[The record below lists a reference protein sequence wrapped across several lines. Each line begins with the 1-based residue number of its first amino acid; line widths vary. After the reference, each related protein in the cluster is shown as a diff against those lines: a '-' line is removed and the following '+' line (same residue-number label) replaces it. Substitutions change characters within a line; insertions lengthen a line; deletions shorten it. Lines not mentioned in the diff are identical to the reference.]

1 MGVSPTLTARSF
13 RCPLFSAYP
22 SFYSASSLG
31 RPSTL
36 FPRSSSP
43 QLSARQSLPAC
54 RHVESPMRI
63 KFNWLPPRQRFS
75 PVLYASR
82 SGKAICL
89 LFPKLFCIRY
99 FHSTLHWHS
108 FCPWPSLFSQGRISK
123 KCYAVR
129 TTHIYPLCGSQPRY
143 NRPCSLVASLLA
155 KPSYVLSSKCLHIHC
170 RIGSRIS
177 AVSSPRFIERRQHK
191 SITKQCTC
199 GLEMI

>member
-123 KCYAVR
+123 KM
-129 TTHIYPLCGSQPRY
+129 LC
-143 NRPCSLVASLLA
+143 RPDDAYLPFVWFSASVQSSMFVGR
-155 KPSYVLSSKCLHIHC
+155 KPSGKTQLCS
-170 RIGSRIS
+170 
-177 AVSSPRFIERRQHK
+177 
-191 SITKQCTC
+191 
-199 GLEMI
+199 